1 MNYVRSIK
9 KINNQGI
16 IERFREFI
24 NKYKIE
30 LILLDYLNH
39 YHSNLN
45 IHEIVRKG
53 LYIDFL
59 FDMLKGLNIDVDIIY
74 SKDNSKYNI
83 KYDYIIGEHI
93 IKDDEE
99 LVATDILLCRNIID
113 EDMSVLSPIR
123 EDYFRNFRDNQKIL
137 VYVKVKDNKKVS
149 RKQVKMI
156 KNLNIYKHIDKYD
169 KDKIKNILINIY
181 KISEDDLDELSLE
194 KMRVLLKKKLR
205 EKLYDGLSG
214 KNKKLKKLKLDFL
227 LGSEK
232 RFIISLFKY
241 I

>member
-123 EDYFRNFRDNQKIL
+123 EDYFRNFGEEQMFFLGEEYKLESIL
-137 VYVKVKDNKKVS
+137 IYD
-149 RKQVKMI
+149 
-156 KNLNIYKHIDKYD
+156 KNLNH
-169 KDKIKNILINIY
+169 
-181 KISEDDLDELSLE
+181 
-194 KMRVLLKKKLR
+194 
-205 EKLYDGLSG
+205 
-214 KNKKLKKLKLDFL
+214 
-227 LGSEK
+227 
-232 RFIISLFKY
+232 IISGLTCNGSKY
-241 I
+241 VYNGWLSQKRKVLVI